1 MRILASD
8 WKLSE
13 IMQIQA
19 GSYISVAAGTDV
31 ALTGIGGQR
40 ASYVG
45 GNTRASGSCSN
56 GVSCLTWLNAAAFA
70 APATGAFGNLGPAN
84 ILGPGTFNINAAL
97 VRAFPVRERQRI
109 EIRGEAFN
117 LLNHIQPTNPSAT
130 VSSPATFGQITT
142 FGSPRIMQFAAKFVF

>member
-8 WKLSE
+8 WRLSE

-31 ALTGIGGQR
+31 ALTGIPGQR

-56 GVSCLTWLNAAAFA
+56 GVSCLMWLNPAAFA
-70 APATGAFGNLGPAN
+70 APAMGAFGNLGRAN
-84 ILGPGTFNINAAL
+84 ILGPGSFNINAAL

-117 LLNHIQPTNPSAT
+117 LLNHMRPNNPAAT
-130 VSSPATFGQITT
+130 VSRPATFGQITN
-142 FGSPRIMQFAAKFVF
+142 FGDPRIM